1 MPGAS
6 GTFGNFQKGVIYHL
20 VEIEVLSPVRDME
33 WGLPTFIT
41 PKKMAQYLRLVS
53 DLRELNGVVKKT
65 QYTLPIITDVLR
77 KKKKVMNS

>member
-33 WGLPTFIT
+33 WGLPTFMIL
-41 PKKMAQYLRLVS
+41 KRMAQ
-53 DLRELNGVVKKT
+53 
-65 QYTLPIITDVLR
+65 
-77 KKKKVMNS
+77 